1 MSSKAS
7 DGFNDSADEEE
18 EEDEEDDEDILIKP
32 SDLIVSLIRLET
44 SVTWYL
50 FSTNR
55 KAFKAN
61 GCANMEKE
69 TISILKMTNL

>member
-1 MSSKAS
+1 MKVDHSSSISSKQVSSKAS

-44 SVTWYL
+44 SVT
-50 FSTNR
+50 
-55 KAFKAN
+55 
-61 GCANMEKE
+61 
-69 TISILKMTNL
+69 